1 MKTLKLVYLVRKAKN
16 NWEDESMKLTKLF
29 IALTTLCV
37 ATTSLYATTT
47 IQKDKAVEIA
57 KKYAPNGSKHITTDI
72 EDDAYEVKFF
82 SERTQEIY
90 EVTLEAKSGILLEV
104 ESDSI
109 AKPNS
114 NAKNKYSLNEKYT
127 PSKTQSVIKENLQK
141 QYKELKVTD
150 IKLAEDDGYWVYKVK
165 LVSDKVV
172 GDVKIDPE
180 TGKHLER
187 EFITINNSDD
197 DKPVTLPGD
206 IIVEGAKV
214 IGKDK
219 AAEIIYNMMPRGTT
233 IGETTFNKTGSLYY
247 ETVYYY
253 KDMRIEG
260 KVEALTGAVLEV
272 TAKSTDFVDL
282 HVENLYYKNKN
293 YKPLIDANEAK
304 EIALKT
310 VPNTKITN
318 QKLGEHDLLWAQY
331 VEVSNKDCKAI
342 VVIDSETGKVKEVEY
357 KNTTQASNQILP
369 WSKIEQIVKEQVSNA
384 QIKDYQ
390 VVVENGELVY
400 KVKVDNEKYKHEFT
414 IDAYTGKILSY
425 TKEEIKPS
433 KPNPE
438 KPNGILSKEEIKKI
452 IMKEYGQHKITITE
466 IEFEDDDCIY
476 EVEAYNKNFKFEFE
490 VHAKNGEI
498 VKVDKEKI
506 DHDDDDDD
514 DKYNKHDDDND
525 RDDDDHDDDEWDD

>member
-1 MKTLKLVYLVRKAKN
+1 
-16 NWEDESMKLTKLF
+16 MKLTKLF
-29 IALTTLCV
+29 IALATLCV

-57 KKYAPNGSKHITTDI
+57 KKYAPSGSKHITTNV
-72 EDDAYEVKFF
+72 DDDEYEVKFF
-82 SERTQEIY
+82 SEGTQEIY
-90 EVTLEAKSGILLEV
+90 EVTLEAKSGMLLEV

-114 NAKNKYSLNEKYT
+114 NAKNKYYPNKKYT

-141 QYKELKVTD
+141 QYKEFKVTD

-172 GDVKIDPE
+172 GEVKIDPE

-187 EFITINNSDD
+187 EFITINNSDN

-219 AAEIIYNMMPRGTT
+219 AAQIIYNRMPRGTT

-253 KDMRIEG
+253 KDMRVEG
-260 KVEALTGAVLEV
+260 KVDALTGAILEV
-272 TAKSTDFVDL
+272 TATSTEFVDL
-282 HVENLYYKNKN
+282 HVENIYYKNPN
-293 YKPLIDANEAK
+293 YKPEIDANEAK
-304 EIALKT
+304 DIALKA

-318 QKLGEHDLLWAQY
+318 QKLGEHNLLWAQY
-331 VEVSNKDCKAI
+331 VEVSNKDCKAV
-342 VVIDSETGKVKEVEY
+342 VVIDTETGKIKEVAY
-357 KNTTQASNQILP
+357 KNI
-369 WSKIEQIVKEQVSNA
+369 
-384 QIKDYQ
+384 
-390 VVVENGELVY
+390 
-400 KVKVDNEKYKHEFT
+400 
-414 IDAYTGKILSY
+414 
-425 TKEEIKPS
+425 KEEIKPS

-466 IEFEDDDCIY
+466 IDFDDDDCMY
-476 EVEAYNKNFKFEFE
+476 EVEAYNKNFKYEFE
-490 VHAKNGEI
+490 VHAKTGKI
-498 VKVDKEKI
+498 LDVDKEKR
-506 DHDDDDDD
+506 DHDDDDDKD
-514 DKYNKHDDDND
+514 DKYDKHNKHDDDD
-525 RDDDDHDDDEWDD
+525 REDDHDHDDDEWDD